1 MAMPRSPVRHF
12 QLVSLVFPL
21 HTSQHGEWEVF
32 MHRSIQKGLCPFFV
46 PGTLQL
52 GLPHGQELP
61 KQSSPRH
68 VSLHWDPPEGEGES
82 IEATTSSSELV
93 LVSSSKALGSSR

>member
-1 MAMPRSPVRHF
+1 MPSSPGRHF

-32 MHRSIQKGLCPFFV
+32 MQRSIQKGLCPFSM
-46 PGTLQL
+46 PGRLQL

-68 VSLHWDPPEGEGES
+68 VSLHWDPPERDRGGHRGHYQL
-82 IEATTSSSELV
+82 IRT
-93 LVSSSKALGSSR
+93 GSGKLQQDPGV